1 MHPMSWHQKRAHL
14 SAMAQGRAMFGR
26 VKDMTPARFDILY
39 WIYRHRRT
47 KSVTDVVGF
56 RIAQATLTRALGLA
70 RQTVFKMVKRLK
82 ELGLVTVTK
91 DLCDRRRNVVK
102 LTDEGIKRIRL
113 GMGAAFSEVPPLP
126 KDAPCER
133 DGPVPRYW
141 RRPELA
147 DLVLTNKGYVL
158 PDKVGREVGKIFTR
172 FAWKRVPGGR
182 RGKRERHL
190 QLLDRM
196 IRYAKEIA
204 RALGDTSFPIYTLG
218 YEPDH

>member
-1 MHPMSWHQKRAHL
+1 MCRSRHAGCLGGGMHPMSWHQKRAHL

-47 KSVTDVVGF
+47 KSVTDVLGF

-70 RQTVFKMVKRLK
+70 RQTVWKMVKRLT

-102 LTDEGIKRIRL
+102 LTEEGIKRIRL

-126 KDAPCER
+126 NDAPCYR
-133 DGPVPRYW
+133 TTRPASSTGPCPATGGDRSS
-141 RRPELA
+141 P
-147 DLVLTNKGYVL
+147 TSCS
-158 PDKVGREVGKIFTR
+158 PTR
-172 FAWKRVPGGR
+172 A
-182 RGKRERHL
+182 
-190 QLLDRM
+190 
-196 IRYAKEIA
+196 
-204 RALGDTSFPIYTLG
+204 TSFRPRS
-218 YEPDH
+218 DAR